1 MTPKRFTKEQ
11 REILLKNPNT
21 AYVSDSVI
29 KFKQE
34 FKIKLVEAVNQGVPV
49 RRFIQE
55 AGYDYE
61 MLGDD
66 LITTFV
72 SRWRKEARE
81 ENTIHAGYKERKR
94 HPDLADYKGMAPE
107 EAMHHMQNEILYLHQ
122 ELDFIKKIIELEN
135 KGGQSK

>member
-1 MTPKRFTKEQ
+1 MTPKRFTEDQK
-11 REILLKNPNT
+11 EILLKNPNT

-29 KFKQE
+29 KFTQE
-34 FKIKLVEAVNQGVPV
+34 FKVKLVEAVNQDVPV

-55 AGYDYE
+55 AGYDYD

-66 LITTFV
+66 RIKTFV

-81 ENTIHAGYKERKR
+81 GNAIRAGYKERKR
-94 HPDLADYKGMAPE
+94 HPDLADYKGMAPD

-122 ELDFIKKIIELEN
+122 ELDFIKKIIELDN
-135 KGGQSK
+135 MGGQSK

>member
-34 FKIKLVEAVNQGVPV
+34 FKIKLVEAVNQE
-49 RRFIQE
+49 E

-66 LITTFV
+66 RITTFV

>member
-1 MTPKRFTKEQ
+1 MTPKRFTEEQ
-11 REILLKNPNT
+11 IRVLRKNPNT
-21 AYVSDSVI
+21 TYVSDSVI
-29 KFKQE
+29 KFTQE
-34 FKIKLVEAVNQGVPV
+34 FKIKLVEAINQGVPV

-66 LITTFV
+66 RVKTLA
-72 SRWRKEARE
+72 SRLRKEARE
-81 ENTIHAGYKERKR
+81 GNTIHAGYKERKR

-122 ELDFIKKIIELEN
+122 ELDFIKKIIELDN